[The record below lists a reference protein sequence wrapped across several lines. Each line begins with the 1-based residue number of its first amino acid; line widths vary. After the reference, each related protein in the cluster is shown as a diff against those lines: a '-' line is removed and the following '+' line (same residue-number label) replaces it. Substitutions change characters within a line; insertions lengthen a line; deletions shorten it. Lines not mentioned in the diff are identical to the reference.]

1 MTRKKKLILNAGTG
15 MLKQIIVVICGF
27 ILPRYIILYYGSE
40 VNGLISS
47 ITHFLSFI
55 SLLEM
60 GIGPVV
66 QANLYSPL
74 AKRDWEHVSKVV
86 ISTERFFRRIASIF
100 LMYVGVL
107 VFVYPTIIAENFDF
121 FFTVSLLVIIAIST
135 AAQYFFGATYQLLLN
150 ADQKVYIQTSLQI
163 VTIIINTVFSIVLMK
178 LGAPIHIVKLLTTA
192 IFVLRPIG
200 QAFYVRKH
208 YELNKRIKLQEEP
221 IKQKW
226 NGFAQHLAAVVC
238 SNVDVVLLSCFSTL
252 ANVSIYSVYYN
263 VTHGVT
269 TMVMTAATG
278 LESFFGNIIA
288 NGEKEVLLKAFERVE
303 LLIHLAVSVIFTI
316 AAITIVPFVSVYTL
330 DIADV
335 NYISPVFAT
344 ILMVAYALQCLRVP
358 YFRIIK
364 AAGHFKET
372 QNGAFIAAIL
382 NIVISLLLVKKYAL
396 LGVGVGTLVAM
407 TYNTL
412 YFVWYLKDNI
422 LKRSIWNF
430 VKYLFTDVLVIILS
444 IMLSRNITMEN
455 ISYLAWLCMS
465 VKVGILTVG
474 IAAVVNVI
482 CHHKFIVN
490 VFKRG

>member
-1 MTRKKKLILNAGTG
+1 MTRKTKLILNTGTG
-15 MLKQIIVVICGF
+15 ILKQIVVVVCGF
-27 ILPRYIILYYGSE
+27 ILPHYIILYYGSE

-66 QANLYSPL
+66 QANLYGPL
-74 AKRDWEHVSKVV
+74 AKKDWEYVSRVV
-86 ISTERFFRRIASIF
+86 VSAERFFRKIACIF
-100 LMYVGVL
+100 LIYVGVL
-107 VFVYPTIIAENFDF
+107 FFVYPTIIDEKFDF
-121 FFTVSLLVIIAIST
+121 LFVVSLLLIISIST
-135 AAQYFFGATYQLLLN
+135 FAQYFFGATYQLLLN
-150 ADQKVYIQTSLQI
+150 ADQKVYVQTLLQI
-163 VTIIINTVFSIVLMK
+163 VTVIFNTVFSIVLMQ
-178 LGAPIHIVKLLTTA
+178 LGVSIHIVKLVSTV

-200 QAFYVRKH
+200 QGIYVRKH
-208 YELNKRIKLQEEP
+208 YELDKKIKLEEEP

-226 NGFAQHLAAVVC
+226 NGFSQHLAAVVC

-288 NGEKEVLLKAFERVE
+288 NGEKDVLLKSFEKVE
-303 LLIHLAVSVIFTI
+303 WLIHVVVSVIFTI

-344 ILMVAYALQCLRVP
+344 ILVMAYALQCLRVP

-364 AAGHFKET
+364 AAGHFKQT
-372 QNGAFIAAIL
+372 QNGAFISAIL
-382 NIVISLLLVKKYAL
+382 NIVISMLLLKKYGL
-396 LGVGVGTLVAM
+396 PGVGVGTLIAM
-407 TYNTL
+407 AYHTF

-422 LKRSIWNF
+422 LNRSIWIF
-430 VKYLFTDVLVIILS
+430 IKYLCCDILVIILS
-444 IMLSRNITMEN
+444 IFLSRNIHMDD
-455 ISYLAWLCMS
+455 ISYLAWICMS
-465 VKVGILTVG
+465 IKVGMLTLGVA
-474 IAAVVNVI
+474 IVI
-482 CHHKFIVN
+482 NMVCHHKFIISV
-490 VFKRG
+490 VKKG